1 MSKLQIVIKLGD
13 DNLNLLKDIDLEDLS
28 FIELYQA
35 MKLSIKLN
43 ETLLEMLK
51 AIDRVMESPK
61 ET

>member
-1 MSKLQIVIKLGD
+1 MSKLKIVIKLGE

-28 FIELYQA
+28 FIELHQA
-35 MKLSIKLN
+35 MKLSMKLN

-51 AIDRVMESPK
+51 AIDRVMESTK